1 MIQLK
6 LLAAEE
12 TRTFFEMVPLLP
24 ITSGLHFA
32 IAGLLVTAIVAF
44 IVWMYIRDGVELP
57 GGLTST
63 LGLLRVLAFL
73 GLILFFINPEKRSEQ
88 RVTKTSRLPI
98 LVDTSLS
105 MGIRDR
111 QGSQVD
117 PPSRM
122 ESVRNLLA
130 QPDFI
135 DPLRANHDVIV
146 YRFDEGNRPEEIVTL
161 PKQQPNT
168 DATESVTVD
177 ESKLW
182 NQNQALARMGLTLAL
197 FGTVVHLGCILI

>member
-12 TRTFFEMVPLLP
+12 TRTFLRWCRCYRSQVDPLRDRR
-24 ITSGLHFA
+24 I
-32 IAGLLVTAIVAF
+32 LVTAIVAF

-135 DPLRANHDVIV
+135 DPLRANHDDRI
-146 YRFDEGNRPEEIVTL
+146 PI
-161 PKQQPNT
+161 
-168 DATESVTVD
+168 
-177 ESKLW
+177 
-182 NQNQALARMGLTLAL
+182 
-197 FGTVVHLGCILI
+197 